1 MDGSPRR
8 ITEPTAPEAERREEI
23 SLRPQSLSEFVGQ
36 EELKANLRVFIQ
48 AAKERGE
55 ALDHVLLYGPPGL
68 GKTTLASILS
78 HELGVAFKSSSSPIF
93 QNAAELVGMLTRL
106 EERQVF
112 FLDEIHRLG
121 RVIEEHL
128 YSAMED
134 YRVDVVV
141 DRGPGARQYSLNL
154 PPFTLVGATTRAGMI
169 TAPLRSRFGVVARL
183 DFYAPEELT
192 RIVARSA
199 NLLGLDCDEDGLAEI
214 ARRSRGTPRIAN
226 RLLRRLRDFAQVEG
240 DGRITREI
248 ADFGLSRLGV
258 DEAGLDEMD
267 RRILRT
273 LIEHHGGGP
282 AGVATLAMAVAE
294 EVDTLEDL
302 YEPYLIQQGFLR
314 RTRRGREA
322 APRAW
327 KHLGLTPPPVS
338 DLFEG

>member
-1 MDGSPRR
+1 MEGSPRR

-23 SLRPQSLSEFVGQ
+23 SLRPQNLDEFVGQ

-48 AAKERGE
+48 AARERGE

-93 QNAAELVGMLTRL
+93 QNAAELVGMLTRM

-134 YRVDVVV
+134 FRVDVVV

-154 PPFTLVGATTRAGMI
+154 PPFTLVGATTRAGRI

-183 DFYAPEELT
+183 GCDGPEELT
-192 RIVARSA
+192 LLVARP
-199 NLLGLDCDEDGLAEI
+199 
-214 ARRSRGTPRIAN
+214 AR
-226 RLLRRLRDFAQVEG
+226 
-240 DGRITREI
+240 
-248 ADFGLSRLGV
+248 
-258 DEAGLDEMD
+258 
-267 RRILRT
+267 
-273 LIEHHGGGP
+273 
-282 AGVATLAMAVAE
+282 
-294 EVDTLEDL
+294 
-302 YEPYLIQQGFLR
+302 
-314 RTRRGREA
+314 
-322 APRAW
+322 
-327 KHLGLTPPPVS
+327 
-338 DLFEG
+338 